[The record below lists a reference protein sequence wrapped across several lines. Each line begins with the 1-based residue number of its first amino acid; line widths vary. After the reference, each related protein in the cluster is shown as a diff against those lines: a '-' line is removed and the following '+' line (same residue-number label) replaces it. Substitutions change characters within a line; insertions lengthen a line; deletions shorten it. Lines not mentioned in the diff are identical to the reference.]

1 VATFDRI
8 HPIRILLIG
17 MMGSGKTTVAREL
30 SGRTGWPAVD
40 NDELVRNLTGREAAA
55 IAAEDGEDALH
66 DVEARALAEALER
79 TPPLVVGVAG
89 AMADREDLR
98 ELLRRGGRVVWLRA
112 RADTLRS
119 RIGTGSDRRPEAID
133 LAWLSARAKERDPLY
148 REVADQIVDVDD
160 LTPSEIATAILDSLA
175 GGSAG

>member
-1 VATFDRI
+1 MTTSDRSA
-8 HPIRILLIG
+8 PIRVLLIG
-17 MMGSGKTTVAREL
+17 MMGSGKTTIAREL
-30 SGRTGWPAVD
+30 AGRTGWPAVD
-40 NDELVRNLTGREAAA
+40 NDELVRGLTGREPAI

-66 DVEARALAEALER
+66 DVESRALAEALER

-89 AMADREDLR
+89 AMVDRADLR

-112 RADTLRS
+112 RPDTLRS
-119 RIGTGSDRRPEAID
+119 RIGIGSDRRPEAVD
-133 LAWLSARAKERDPLY
+133 LAWLSARAKEREPLY

-160 LTPSEIATAILDSLA
+160 LTPSEIATAILESLA